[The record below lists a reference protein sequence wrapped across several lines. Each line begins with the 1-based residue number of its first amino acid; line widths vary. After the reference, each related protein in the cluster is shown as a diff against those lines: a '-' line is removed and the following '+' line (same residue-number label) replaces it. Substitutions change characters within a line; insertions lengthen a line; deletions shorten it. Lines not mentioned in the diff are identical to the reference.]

1 MKLRPN
7 DIVAVGSVVW
17 VLLIGIGVFFL
28 HEMNMWLLVLEV
40 AGVLV
45 ILGLNRYENRIYRT
59 GGTLSWLDWM
69 QVRDMM
75 ATAHNREAIN
85 FILAKAYKM
94 DEKQVMALSPE
105 DLDVLLQKLKTKGG
119 PR

>member
-7 DIVAVGSVVW
+7 DIVAAVSVAC
-17 VLLIGIGVFFL
+17 LLATAISFILAGQI
-28 HEMNMWLLVLEV
+28 LLSLYTFG
-40 AGVLV
+40 AGAIIV
-45 ILGLNRYENRIYRT
+45 IAVNRYENRIYRK

-85 FILAKAYKM
+85 FILAKAYNM